1 MAKKEPAPKE
11 EVDLEKAWL
20 ARLDA
25 SIRADV
31 RKADQPEDRKKAAQ
45 TRLEREPVVMVEPP
59 QTTSLPIDMLL
70 AQCVQGKSRSGGPGG
85 QNRNKVETMVTLT
98 HTPTGVEA
106 HAGERRTVLE
116 NRRVAISR
124 LRLALATLVR
134 CPVQPGDA
142 RSELWRSRC
151 KQGRIVVS
159 SSHEDF
165 ATMLAEAMDVLHACE
180 LNVKAASLRLTCSR
194 SQLVRLIQ
202 DHPPAW
208 TRLGEMR
215 RVAGLSPLR

>member
-11 EVDLEKAWL
+11 DIDLEKAWL

-25 SIRADV
+25 SIRADL
-31 RKADQPEDRKKAAQ
+31 RKVNRPENRKKAAQ
-45 TRLEREPVVMVEPP
+45 TRLEREPVIVVEPP
-59 QTTSLPIDMLL
+59 HPTALPIDALL

-106 HAGERRTVLE
+106 HAGERRTVME

-124 LRLALATLVR
+124 LRLALAVMVR
-134 CPVQPGDA
+134 CPVHPGDV
-142 RSELWRSRC
+142 RSALWRSRC

-159 SSHEDF
+159 TSHEDF
-165 ATMLAEAMDVLHACE
+165 ATMLAEALDVLHACE
-180 LNVKAASLRLTCSR
+180 LHAKEASLRLVCSQ
-194 SQLVRLIQ
+194 SQLVRLIKE
-202 DHPPAW
+202 HPPAW